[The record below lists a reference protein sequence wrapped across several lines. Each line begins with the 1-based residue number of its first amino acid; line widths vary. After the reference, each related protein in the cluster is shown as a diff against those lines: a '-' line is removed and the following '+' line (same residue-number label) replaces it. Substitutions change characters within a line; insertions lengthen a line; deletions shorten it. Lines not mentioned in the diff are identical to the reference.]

1 MSGKAKKAA
10 PPELGRKGAYVLR
23 NRAALLRSTREV
35 LATKGKSATIEDIAE
50 HAEVAVSTVYKH
62 FKDKDALISATIL
75 AAFAEWEP
83 WAMSFAEDFSDP
95 LEQFVMPMRVF
106 VRLNQTHP
114 HNAQTLV
121 NYFDVIAQIVP
132 QLQATML
139 GHVKTLTKAKILT
152 ISNPEIA
159 AKVIEIIGSPKI
171 QRTLYATTGGQSGHR
186 SAWLDSDLN
195 AFTNNFYAN
204 TLENMDNSYLRP
216 RFAGFVEVQTD
227 SGDVLAEAVYGKIS
241 PEKAIQGINQ
251 IYQDKLKK
259 WSDFQ

>member
-121 NYFDVIAQIVP
+121 NFFDVIAQIVP

-159 AKVIEIIGSPKI
+159 AKNLHAILTFAVINQVKNPK
-171 QRTLYATTGGQSGHR
+171 ATEHD
-186 SAWLDSDLN
+186 AD
-195 AFTNNFYAN
+195 
-204 TLENMDNSYLRP
+204 
-216 RFAGFVEVQTD
+216 
-227 SGDVLAEAVYGKIS
+227 EAVRIGLSMLGISDAKAKKIM
-241 PEKAIQGINQ
+241 Q
-251 IYQDKLKK
+251 IPFPKLKAQR
-259 WSDFQ
+259 SS